1 MEGIQVS
8 QQRLHAGQSADR
20 AVTYQAQ
27 AVQSSA
33 CEVERRNDGAVLVRV
48 HSADR
53 HGKPLP
59 DAVFAFRIG
68 DPQYD
73 YWDRQAT
80 DRRPKSS

>member
-8 QQRLHAGQSADR
+8 QQGLYAGQSADR
-20 AVTYQAQ
+20 AVTCQAHTM
-27 AVQSSA
+27 QSGN

-53 HGKPLP
+53 HGRPLP

-73 YWDRQAT
+73 YWNRQAPG
-80 DRRPKSS
+80 RQPKSC